1 MSQNYKRKDHLHQ
14 RAKSEGLRSRAA
26 YKLRELDSKYGLFK
40 RGGTVLDLG
49 AWPGGWLQIA
59 AEKVGA
65 TGSVLGVDL
74 VALEDI
80 SLANVTT
87 LVGNAGDDEIMAQI
101 RCFAPG
107 GFSVVLSDMSPKLTG
122 IREADQAG
130 VAHVVELAWFVAE
143 QVLATGGHFVA
154 KVFPGPETDGFVQN
168 LRPAFT
174 KVTRTELKSS
184 RTTSKESYIIGLQ
197 RRPIGA

>member
-26 YKLRELDSKYGLFK
+26 YKLRELDSKYGLFT
-40 RGGTVLDLG
+40 RGSTVLDLG

-65 TGSVLGVDL
+65 AGSVLGVDL

-87 LVGNAGDDEIMAQI
+87 LVGNAGDDEIIAQI
-101 RCFAPG
+101 LAFAPG

-122 IREADQAG
+122 IREADQAA
-130 VAHVVELAWFVAE
+130 VSHVVELAWFVAE
-143 QVLATGGHFVA
+143 QVLAPRGHFVA
-154 KVFPGPETDGFVQN
+154 KVFPGPDTDAFVQN
-168 LRPAFT
+168 LRPAFV

-184 RTTSKESYIIGLQ
+184 RTTSKESYIIGLD
-197 RRPIGA
+197 RRPSEE